1 MASRSRPTAATAALP
16 SALGVAL
23 AVVLALGGCAA
34 PPGPPPLGD
43 DDSVRAAQ
51 QLLTDRCLARQ
62 GLTPPRPGQ
71 RPGGEGEQREVA
83 DALFG
88 AGEAELAQELPTGF
102 VVRAHTDG
110 CLAGAQRAL
119 YGDQERWFRAST
131 VVNNLKAIAA
141 HEDRSLAAVR
151 DDHRADVTAH
161 DRLRAHAVER
171 ATTLLDKEKK
181 PS

>member
-1 MASRSRPTAATAALP
+1 MPSRPRPGLRGAALG
-16 SALGVAL
+16 AVLGAVL
-23 AVVLALGGCAA
+23 AVLAVAGCAS
-34 PPGPPPLGD
+34 PPATPPLGD

-51 QLLTDRCLARQ
+51 QLLTDRCLVRQ
-62 GLTPPRPGQ
+62 GLTPPRPG
-71 RPGGEGEQREVA
+71 RPPGGEREQREVA

-88 AGEAELAQELPTGF
+88 AGETELAEELPTGY

-119 YGDQERWFRAST
+119 YGDQEGWFHAST
-131 VVNNLKAIAA
+131 VVNNLKSIAA
-141 HEDRSLAAVR
+141 YEDRSLAAVR
-151 DDHRADVTAH
+151 ADHRADVTAH

-171 ATTLLDKEKK
+171 ATTLLDKEKS

>member
-1 MASRSRPTAATAALP
+1 MPSRSLP
-16 SALGVAL
+16 GPLVLPGAVLGVAL
-23 AVVLALGGCAA
+23 ALAGCASPPA
-34 PPGPPPLGD
+34 PAPPPLGD

-51 QLLTDRCLARQ
+51 QLLTDRCLVRQ

-71 RPGGEGEQREVA
+71 PPRGKQEQREVA
-83 DALFG
+83 AALFG
-88 AGEAELAQELPTGF
+88 AGEAELTEELPTGY

-141 HEDRSLAAVR
+141 YEDRSLAAVR
-151 DDHRADVTAH
+151 ADHRADVTAH

-171 ATTLLDKEKK
+171 ATTLLDKEKS

>member
-1 MASRSRPTAATAALP
+1 MASRSRPTAAVAALP
-16 SALGVAL
+16 TALGLVL
-23 AVVLALGGCAA
+23 VLALGGCAA

-71 RPGGEGEQREVA
+71 RPGEEEQREVA

-131 VVNNLKAIAA
+131 VVNNLRAIAA
-141 HEDRSLAAVR
+141 HEDRGLAAVR
-151 DDHRADVTAH
+151 ADHRADVTAH

-171 ATTLLDKEKK
+171 ATTLLDKEKR

>member
-1 MASRSRPTAATAALP
+1 MPSRSLP
-16 SALGVAL
+16 GPVGVALGVAL
-23 AVVLALGGCAA
+23 ALAGCAS
-34 PPGPPPLGD
+34 PPAPPPLGD

-51 QLLTDRCLARQ
+51 QLLTDRCLVRQ

-71 RPGGEGEQREVA
+71 RPLGKQEQRDVA

-88 AGEAELAQELPTGF
+88 AGETELAEELPTGY

-141 HEDRSLAAVR
+141 YEDRGLAAVR
-151 DDHRADVTAH
+151 ADHRADVTAH

-171 ATTLLDKEKK
+171 ATTLLDKEK
-181 PS
+181 SSS

>member
-1 MASRSRPTAATAALP
+1 MTSRSLPALLGAAL
-16 SALGVAL
+16 AL
-23 AVVLALGGCAA
+23 AVAGCAA
-34 PPGPPPLGD
+34 PSGPPPLGD

-51 QLLTDRCLARQ
+51 QLLTDRCLTRQ
-62 GLTPPRPGQ
+62 GLSPPRPG
-71 RPGGEGEQREVA
+71 RSAGGKEEQRKVS

-88 AGEAELAQELPTGF
+88 AGEAELAQKLPTGY

-110 CLAGAQRAL
+110 CLARAQRAL

-141 HEDRSLAAVR
+141 HEDRGLAAVR
-151 DDHRADVTAH
+151 ADHRADVAAH

-171 ATTLLDKEKK
+171 ATTLLDKEKR